1 MINFLLL
8 LGTSVTHE
16 PSSTLS
22 NSSNQM
28 DLKIGMTSAY
38 AVIFII
44 ALFGNSFGLFLVFK
58 RSSSSRVT
66 NLFIANMA
74 VADLLLTLT
83 LMPYQVV
90 FFYRGAVWP
99 RGVMGTITCKALFY
113 VMPVSI
119 AATVLTMLII
129 SIDRFYAVFYPLR
142 IKLFRKPRFLSAI
155 IWILSLLLMIPY
167 AFYSEVDFDIRQN
180 AYQCLHFSSKA
191 DPYVVKVFQI
201 CLFVVLYALP
211 LFIMAVL
218 YLLICRKLWLR
229 KIPGN
234 LSSSNRAIMEMSK
247 RKVVRL
253 LAIIVV
259 VFALCWFPTYVNHY
273 FWFVRRPKQGQQLPL
288 GVQFVFLWLAHAN
301 SAINP
306 CLYIMLSD
314 NFRRELISTL
324 ACCVRFRCFNCQPT
338 CRYVFSLGQFK
349 RKSSARDKTL
359 FMLTERSHRESQV
372 ESQKMMDTNSG
383 CGLIR
388 R

>member
-1 MINFLLL
+1 MK
-8 LGTSVTHE
+8 LG
-16 PSSTLS
+16 
-22 NSSNQM
+22 
-28 DLKIGMTSAY
+28 ITSAY

-44 ALFGNSFGLFLVFK
+44 ALLGNSFGLFLVFK

-90 FFYRGAVWP
+90 YFYRGAVWP
-99 RGVMGTITCKALFY
+99 TGGAMGTVTCKALLY

-142 IKLFRKPRFLSAI
+142 RKLFRKLRFLSAI
-155 IWILSLLLMIPY
+155 IWILSLVLMIPY
-167 AFYSEVDFDIRQN
+167 AFYSEVDFDKRQN
-180 AYQCLHFSSKA
+180 AYLCLQFPSRA
-191 DPYVVKVFQI
+191 DPYVVKIFHI
-201 CLFVVLYALP
+201 CLFVLLYALP

-218 YLLICRKLWLR
+218 YVLICRKLWLR

-234 LSSSNRAIMEMSK
+234 LSSSNRAVMEMSK

-273 FWFVRRPKQGQQLPL
+273 FWFVRPKQGQHLPI
-288 GVQFVFLWLAHAN
+288 GVELVFLWLAHAN

-306 CLYIMLSD
+306 CLYILLNDS
-314 NFRRELISTL
+314 FRKELIATL
-324 ACCVRFRCFNCQPT
+324 ACCVRFGCFSCQPT
-338 CRYVFSLGQFK
+338 CRNMFCLGHAQFK
-349 RKSSARDKTL
+349 RKQSARDKTL
-359 FMLTERSHRESQV
+359 FMLTERSHRQSQEES
-372 ESQKMMDTNSG
+372 
-383 CGLIR
+383 
-388 R
+388 